1 MNLVEDLKWR
11 YATKKMNGKTI
22 PQEKLDYIL
31 EAARLAPSS
40 SGLQP
45 YKIFVISNKELL
57 QKIKPVAWDQS
68 QILDASHV
76 LVFAAWDGYSLGRI
90 ESVFNYTLKE
100 RNLPLDTMNAYKDKL
115 WGMYK
120 PLGEDWQANHAA
132 KQTYISFGMA
142 IAAAAEQKIDATPM
156 EGFTPEAVDELL
168 ELKEQGLKSVLI
180 LALGYRN
187 EEGDWLVNMKKVR
200 TPKMEFIT
208 ELK

>member
-1 MNLVEDLKWR
+1 MNLVEDLQWR
-11 YATKKMNGKTI
+11 YAAKKMNGKII

-45 YKIFVISNKELL
+45 YKIFVITNKELL

-76 LVFAAWDGYSLGRI
+76 LVFAAWDGYTLKRI
-90 ESVFNYTLKE
+90 ESVFNYTMEE
-100 RNLPLDTMNAYKDKL
+100 RGLPHQTMDAYKEKL
-115 WGMYK
+115 WGMYE
-120 PLGEDWQANHAA
+120 PLSDEWHAHHAA
-132 KQTYISFGMA
+132 KQAYISFGMA

-168 ELKEQGLKSVLI
+168 DLKKQGLKSTLI
-180 LALGYRN
+180 LTLGYRD
-187 EEGDWLVNMKKVR
+187 EAEDWLLNMKKVR
-200 TPKMEFIT
+200 TPKQDFIS
-208 ELK
+208 ELN

>member
-1 MNLVEDLKWR
+1 MNLVEDLQWR
-11 YATKKMNGKTI
+11 YATKKMNGETI

-76 LVFAAWDGYSLGRI
+76 LVFAAWDGYTLDRI
-90 ESVFNYTLKE
+90 ESVFNFTMDE
-100 RNLPLDTMNAYKDKL
+100 RGLPHETMDAYKEKL
-115 WGMYK
+115 WGMYE
-120 PLGEDWQANHAA
+120 PQSQEWHANHAA
-132 KQTYISFGMA
+132 KQAYISFGLA
-142 IAAAAEQKIDATPM
+142 IAAAAEQKVDATPM
-156 EGFTPEAVDELL
+156 EGFTPAAVDELL
-168 ELKEQGLKSVLI
+168 GLKEQGYCSTLI
-180 LALGYRN
+180 LTLGYRD
-187 EEGDWLVNMKKVR
+187 EAEDWLVNMKKVR
-200 TPKMEFIT
+200 TPKADFIT

>member
-1 MNLVEDLKWR
+1 MNLVEDLQWR
-11 YATKKMNGKTI
+11 YATKKMNGETI

-76 LVFAAWDGYSLGRI
+76 LVFAAWDGYTLDRI
-90 ESVFNYTLKE
+90 ESVFNFTMDE
-100 RNLPLDTMNAYKDKL
+100 RGLPHETMDAYKEKL
-115 WGMYK
+115 WGMYE
-120 PLGEDWQANHAA
+120 PQSQEWHTNHAA
-132 KQTYISFGMA
+132 KQAYISFGLA
-142 IAAAAEQKIDATPM
+142 IAAAAEQKVDATPM
-156 EGFTPEAVDELL
+156 EGFTPAAVDELL
-168 ELKEQGLKSVLI
+168 GLKEQGYCSTLI
-180 LALGYRN
+180 LTLGYRD
-187 EEGDWLVNMKKVR
+187 EAEDWLVNMKKMR
-200 TPKMEFIT
+200 TPKADFIT

>member
-1 MNLVEDLKWR
+1 MNLLEDLKWR

-76 LVFAAWDGYSLGRI
+76 LVFAAWDEYTLERI
-90 ESVFNYTLKE
+90 ESVFNYTLE
-100 RNLPLDTMNAYKDKL
+100 QRGLPQNTMDAYKEKL
-115 WGMYK
+115 WGIYE
-120 PLGEDWQANHAA
+120 PQSQEWQASHAA
-132 KQTYISFGMA
+132 KQAYISFAMA
-142 IAAAAEQKIDATPM
+142 IVAAAEQKIDATPM

-168 ELKEQGLKSVLI
+168 NLKKQGLKSALI
-180 LALGYRN
+180 LTLGYRD
-187 EEGDWLVNMKKVR
+187 ESGDWLINMKKVR
-200 TPKMEFIT
+200 TPKEDFIT
-208 ELK
+208 EIK

>member
-1 MNLVEDLKWR
+1 MNLVEDLQWR
-11 YATKKMNGKTI
+11 YATKKMNGETI

-76 LVFAAWDGYSLGRI
+76 LVFAAWDGYSLERI

-132 KQTYISFGMA
+132 KQAYISFGMA

-200 TPKMEFIT
+200 SPKAEFIT

>member
-1 MNLVEDLKWR
+1 MNLVEDLQWR

-57 QKIKPVAWDQS
+57 KKIKPVAWDQS

-76 LVFAAWDGYSLGRI
+76 LVFASWDGYTLDRI
-90 ESVFNYTLKE
+90 ESVFNYTMNE
-100 RNLPLDTMNAYKDKL
+100 RGLPLNTMDAYKEKL

-120 PLGEDWQANHAA
+120 PLSEEWQANHAA
-132 KQTYISFGMA
+132 KQAYISFGMA

-168 ELKEQGLKSVLI
+168 ELKEQGLKSTLI

-187 EEGDWLVNMKKVR
+187 EAEDWLVNMKKVR
-200 TPKMEFIT
+200 SPKAEFIT

>member
-1 MNLVEDLKWR
+1 MSLIKDLQWR

-76 LVFAAWDGYSLGRI
+76 LVFAAWDGYNLDRI
-90 ESVFNYTLKE
+90 ESVFNYTLDE
-100 RNLPLDTMNAYKDKL
+100 RGLPRETMDAYKEKL

-120 PLGEDWQANHAA
+120 PQSQDWQASHAA
-132 KQTYISFGMA
+132 KQAYISFGMA
-142 IAAAAEQKIDATPM
+142 IAAAAEQKVDATPM

-168 ELKEQGLKSVLI
+168 GLKEQGLKSVLI
-180 LALGYRN
+180 LTLGYRD
-187 EEGDWLVNMKKVR
+187 EGEDWLVNMKKVR
-200 TPKMEFIT
+200 TPKEEFIT
-208 ELK
+208 ELS